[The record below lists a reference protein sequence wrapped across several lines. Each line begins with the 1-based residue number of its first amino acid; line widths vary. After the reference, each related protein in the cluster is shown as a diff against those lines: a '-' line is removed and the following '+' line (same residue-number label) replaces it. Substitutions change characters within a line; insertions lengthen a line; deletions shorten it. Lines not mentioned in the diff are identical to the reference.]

1 MGTGYRWVQYKTS
14 QQKKLNPLENIYFQ
28 DTPQACTIGICSLRY
43 YIQIRGE
50 GTKVMYSFK
59 KVEDPKSLIVCC
71 KSTLQ
76 QERCAVS

>member
-43 YIQIRGE
+43 YIQIRG
-50 GTKVMYSFK
+50 GLQKLCIPSK
-59 KVEDPKSLIVCC
+59 K
-71 KSTLQ
+71 
-76 QERCAVS
+76 